1 MECGPIGELMT
12 ENGEVMP
19 FMGELSVLMGE
30 CREPEGPMA
39 VGLSRD
45 GCIPRWDVGELRGE
59 EVMWPEESVQE
70 KKHKTGNYY
79 FSIFY
84 LFLAFLGQLS
94 ANFSFLGGLGPDFT
108 AICYF
113 SSFLQSSW
121 FILSYLTL
129 LQYMSDYLTVILSQL
144 FCLIF
149 CPHFLAIIFISLY
162 YSANF

>member
-1 MECGPIGELMT
+1 MARSCRSWESWACWWGSAGSQKDPWQSGWVE
-12 ENGEVMP
+12 
-19 FMGELSVLMGE
+19 MGAFLDEMWVSWEARRSCDLKSL
-30 CREPEGPMA
+30 CRK
-39 VGLSRD
+39 
-45 GCIPRWDVGELRGE
+45 
-59 EVMWPEESVQE
+59 